1 MQLQCS
7 SAAFGPIR
15 SYMDEQNVLAAV
27 RASLADTAAVKEIKM
42 FGGIGFMLNGNLLV
56 AASSRG
62 LLARVGKE
70 AESEALTRAGA
81 SPMVMRGRMMAG
93 YIRVDASALDRRAV
107 TSWVQLA
114 RAFVTTLP
122 KKKPT
127 PKSSKGTDGRSA
139 KKLRA
144 STKT

>member
-1 MQLQCS
+1 
-7 SAAFGPIR
+7 
-15 SYMDEQNVLAAV
+15 MDEQNVLAAV

-81 SPMVMRGRMMAG
+81 SPMVMRGRTMAG
-93 YIRVDASALDRRAV
+93 YIRVAAAALDRRSV

-127 PKSSKGTDGRSA
+127 PKSNKGSDGRSA